1 MKKYFLFFLVLITLC
16 YISVPSCSRN
26 DYSVYNENNTRTYL
40 ELSSYDTPLYCLS
53 QKDIIT
59 FSNALHRFG
68 LYVDDNSLNYKL
80 SSAREGN
87 MSEELFNLIVSLISQ
102 TERGAIRTRSNGQ
115 TPTDCVAQAL
125 SLWGGGYNYNTINNY
140 IQSLYGNNG
149 VPTADILSVV
159 QHFYPSAH
167 FVAIDS
173 INVNNFHPDVQS
185 TIGYFLTESSNVAH
199 MVNIDAIDSLGVTT
213 YYDVQQNVID
223 ILDVTSYLG
232 IISRY

>member
-1 MKKYFLFFLVLITLC
+1 MKKHFFFLVLTMLC

-26 DYSVYNENNTRTYL
+26 DYSAYNEKNTRMYL

-53 QKDIIT
+53 QKDILT
-59 FSNALHRFG
+59 FSSALHRFE
-68 LYVDDNSLNYKL
+68 LYVDDNILNYKL

-87 MSEELFNLIVSLISQ
+87 MSEELFNLIVSLIRQ
-102 TERGAIRTRSNGQ
+102 TEKGAIKTRSNS
-115 TPTDCVAQAL
+115 PTDCVAQAL
-125 SLWGGGYNYNTINNY
+125 SLWGGGYNYNTINSY

-149 VPTADILSVV
+149 VPTEDILSVV

-213 YYDVQQNVID
+213 YYDVQNNAID

>member
-1 MKKYFLFFLVLITLC
+1 MKKYFLFFLVLITIC
-16 YISVPSCSRN
+16 YISIPSCSRD
-26 DYSVYNENNTRTYL
+26 DYSVNNEKNAQPYL
-40 ELSSYDTPLYCLS
+40 ELSSYDIPLYCLS

-68 LYVDDNSLNYKL
+68 LYVNDNCLNYTL
-80 SSAREGN
+80 SSAKEGN
-87 MSEELFNLIVSLISQ
+87 MSEELFNLIVSLINQ
-102 TERGAIRTRSNGQ
+102 TEKGAIWTRANS
-115 TPTDCVAQAL
+115 PTDCVAQAL
-125 SLWGGGYNYNTINNY
+125 SLWGGGYNYNTINSY

-149 VPTADILSVV
+149 VPTEDILSVV

-213 YYDVQQNVID
+213 YYDVQNNVID
-223 ILDVTSYLG
+223 VLDVTSYLG